1 MNGLA
6 PTSDPSGLDR
16 SSLETARAHA
26 EPSVPYANAHD
37 SAAEVRARLRQQAY
51 QNIDIV
57 IVVNADGTYA
67 GAIPTGSI
75 LRAPDELS
83 MHDLSGPPW
92 PSVPSDIDQERAV
105 ELAAT
110 AEVTSLPVLDAAR
123 RPIGCIPP
131 AALIRI
137 AATEHREDV
146 HRMAGIIREST
157 NSIHAL
163 EDPPLQ
169 RFARRLPWLLV
180 GLALSTAG
188 TATMAGFEATLQK
201 QIAVAY
207 FIPALVYLTD
217 AIGTQ
222 TEAIAVRGLAVATR
236 PFSELLLAEFTTG
249 SMLGGALGTV
259 ATLAIWAIFGDCR
272 LAAGVGL
279 TLLVAGAVASSIG
292 LGLPWV
298 LGRFGVDPALGSG
311 PVATI
316 VQDVL
321 TLLVYFGIVTT
332 LMTFF

>member
-1 MNGLA
+1 MNGLTPA
-6 PTSDPSGLDR
+6 SDLTGLDR
-16 SSLETARAHA
+16 ASRESAQVHA
-26 EPSVPYANAHD
+26 EPSVPYADAQD
-37 SAAEVRARLRQQAY
+37 SAAEVRTRLMQQAY
-51 QNIDIV
+51 QHIDIV
-57 IVVNADGTYA
+57 IIVNADGTYA
-67 GAIPTGSI
+67 GAIPTGTI
-75 LRAPDELS
+75 LRAPAEMRMDE
-83 MHDLSGPPW
+83 LSGPPW
-92 PSVPSDIDQERAV
+92 PSVQSDIDQERAV
-105 ELAAT
+105 ELAA
-110 AEVTSLPVLDAAR
+110 AAQVTTLPVLDSTR

-131 AALIRI
+131 AALIAI

-157 NSIHAL
+157 TSIHAL

-188 TATMAGFEATLQK
+188 TATMAGFETTLQQ

-222 TEAIAVRGLAVATR
+222 TEAIAVRGLTVTTR
-236 PFSELLLAEFTTG
+236 PFGDLLLTEFATG
-249 SMLGGALGTV
+249 SLLGGILGAV
-259 ATLAIWAIFGDCR
+259 ATLAIWAVFGDFR
-272 LAAGVGL
+272 LALGVGL

-292 LGLPWV
+292 LGLPWA
-298 LGRFGVDPALGSG
+298 LRQFGVDPALGSG

-332 LMTFF
+332 LMTLF